1 MRKFL
6 AAQKKKPYLVRICQA
21 WSTPPPSVPGAK
33 LGRLRSGSRQLSSG
47 SLPKISGSLP
57 EQIQD
62 YFSPEVVLEFFPS
75 TSGRV
80 LFLKGRYPVATGR
93 LPLSE
98 IKICW
103 SKPHLWPHI

>member
-1 MRKFL
+1 MRKLFPLAVFALHFAACTAIMPSGAVTDVLMEARLNESQVEALIAAGGSGDILL
-6 AAQKKKPYLVRICQA
+6 AAFVVFLVIR
-21 WSTPPPSVPGAK
+21 
-33 LGRLRSGSRQLSSG
+33 
-47 SLPKISGSLP
+47 
-57 EQIQD
+57 
-62 YFSPEVVLEFFPS
+62 FFPS